1 MNILLP
7 NFVAFL
13 VLPGTATS
21 FIEKKFFFRNV
32 NVTGRHLVLLGG
44 EYAGYPEIE
53 EPIRLRKKYYPPV
66 RYMLNIYMYITL
78 HCMVLYCSAVLS
90 SAVIA
95 RLNFAWRRMETQ

>member
-1 MNILLP
+1 MMMDTSYVYIYFEYIYTLNILLP

-44 EYAGYPEIE
+44 E
-53 EPIRLRKKYYPPV
+53 
-66 RYMLNIYMYITL
+66 
-78 HCMVLYCSAVLS
+78 
-90 SAVIA
+90 
-95 RLNFAWRRMETQ
+95 